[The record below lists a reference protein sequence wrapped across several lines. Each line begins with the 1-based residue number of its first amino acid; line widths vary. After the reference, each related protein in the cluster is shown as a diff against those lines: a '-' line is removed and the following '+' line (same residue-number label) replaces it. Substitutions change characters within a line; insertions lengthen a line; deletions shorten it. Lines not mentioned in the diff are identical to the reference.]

1 MATEVKIPDL
11 GENVQGG
18 QIVNVFAVQGEMIEI
33 DQPMV
38 ELETDKATIEVPCP
52 VGGKVVGV
60 LVKPGDK
67 VTVGQA
73 VLSVDETEVLK
84 EEAKPEPAPKEAAP
98 EEPPKPEPAVAPA
111 EKAPEAPATR
121 SEPEAGLLA
130 PSPDTAPATPSVR
143 RFAREIGID
152 ITKVP
157 GTGEGG
163 RITHD
168 DVKAFSRAQNEAR
181 VVATAG
187 SGIPAA
193 ALPDFEKWGA
203 LERQEMSNVRRKTAE
218 HMAFCWA
225 TIPHVT
231 QFDTADITA
240 LEDWRKRAAKQVE
253 AAGGK
258 LTVTAVVLKIVG
270 AALKAFPQFNASID
284 VASNQIVLKKYVH
297 VGIAV
302 ATDRGL
308 LVPVI
313 RDVDKKSITEL
324 SVELSEVSEKARS
337 RKLGIED
344 MQGGCFTISNL
355 GGIGGTYFTPIVNWP
370 EVAILG
376 LSRAQVQPVYV
387 DGELKPRLI
396 MPLSLSYDHRVVD
409 GVDGAAFVRWIA
421 RALEDPLTILL

>member
-67 VTVGQA
+67 VTVGQT
-73 VLSVDETEVLK
+73 VLSVDETEVPK
-84 EEAKPEPAPKEAAP
+84 EDAKPEPPPKEAAP
-98 EEPPKPEPAVAPA
+98 PPVPPKPAPA
-111 EKAPEAPATR
+111 AAPAAPVATP
-121 SEPEAGLLA
+121 EPEAGLLA

-181 VVATAG
+181 VVATPG
-187 SGIPAA
+187 SGIGAA

-203 LERQEMSNVRRKTAE
+203 VERVEMSNVRRKTAE

-231 QFDTADITA
+231 QFDTADITV

-258 LTVTAVVLKIVG
+258 LTVTAVALKIVG
-270 AALKAFPQFNASID
+270 AALKAFPQFNASVD
-284 VASNQIVLKKYVH
+284 VANNQIVRKKYVN

-324 SVELSEVSEKARS
+324 SVELSEVSEKARN

>member
-67 VTVGQA
+67 VTVGQT
-73 VLSVDETEVLK
+73 VLSVDETEVPK
-84 EEAKPEPAPKEAAP
+84 EDAKPEPPPKEAAP
-98 EEPPKPEPAVAPA
+98 PPVPPKPAPA
-111 EKAPEAPATR
+111 AAPAAPVATP
-121 SEPEAGLLA
+121 EPEAGLLA

-203 LERQEMSNVRRKTAE
+203 VERVEMSNVRRKTAE

-231 QFDTADITA
+231 QFDTADITV

-258 LTVTAVVLKIVG
+258 LTVTAVALKIVG
-270 AALKAFPQFNASID
+270 AALKAFPQFNASVD
-284 VASNQIVLKKYVH
+284 VANNQIVRKKYVN

-324 SVELSEVSEKARS
+324 SVELSEVSEKARN

-421 RALEDPLTILL
+421 RALENPLTILL

>member
-11 GENVQGG
+11 GENVQSG
-18 QIVNVFAVQGEMIEI
+18 QIVNVFAVKGEMIEL

-52 VGGKVVGV
+52 VGGKVLDV

-67 VTVGQA
+67 VAVGQA
-73 VLSVDETEVLK
+73 VLSVDETEAPK
-84 EEAKPEPAPKEAAP
+84 EEAKPEPPPKETAP
-98 EEPPKPEPAVAPA
+98 VEPLKPEPAAAPAAEAPVAPV
-111 EKAPEAPATR
+111 TR
-121 SEPEAGLLA
+121 LEPEAGLLA

-168 DVKAFSRAQNEAR
+168 DVKAFSRAQNEAKAF
-181 VVATAG
+181 VAGPAG
-187 SGIPAA
+187 VPAV

-203 LERQEMSNVRRKTAE
+203 VERQEMSNVRRKTAE

-240 LEDWRKRAAKQVE
+240 LEEWRARAAKQVE

-258 LTVTAVVLKIVG
+258 LTVTAIALKIVG
-270 AALKAFPQFNASID
+270 AALKAFPQFNSSID
-284 VASNQIVLKKYVH
+284 VAKNEIVFKKYVH

-324 SVELSEVSEKARS
+324 SVELSQVSEKARS

-376 LSRAQVQPVYV
+376 LSRAGMQPVYV
-387 DGELKPRLI
+387 EGELKRRLI
-396 MPLSLSYDHRVVD
+396 MPLSLSYDHRAI
-409 GVDGAAFVRWIA
+409 DGADGATFVRWIA
-421 RALEDPLTILL
+421 RALEDPLTMLL

>member
-67 VTVGQA
+67 VTVGQT
-73 VLSVDETEVLK
+73 VLSVDETEVPK
-84 EEAKPEPAPKEAAP
+84 EDAKPEPPPKEAAP
-98 EEPPKPEPAVAPA
+98 PPVPPKPAPA
-111 EKAPEAPATR
+111 AAPAAPVATP
-121 SEPEAGLLA
+121 EPEVGLLA

-203 LERQEMSNVRRKTAE
+203 VERVEMSNVRRKTAE

-231 QFDTADITA
+231 QFDTADITV

-258 LTVTAVVLKIVG
+258 LTVTAVALKIVG
-270 AALKAFPQFNASID
+270 AALKAFPQFNASVD
-284 VASNQIVLKKYVH
+284 VANNQIVRKKYVN

-324 SVELSEVSEKARS
+324 SVELSEVSEKARN
-337 RKLGIED
+337 RKLGVED

-421 RALEDPLTILL
+421 RALENPLTILL

>member
-11 GENVQGG
+11 GENVQSG
-18 QIVNVFAVQGEMIEI
+18 QIVNVFAVKGEMIEL

-52 VGGKVVGV
+52 VGGKVLDV

-67 VTVGQA
+67 VAVGQA
-73 VLSVDETEVLK
+73 VLSVDETEAPK
-84 EEAKPEPAPKEAAP
+84 EEAKPEPPPKETAP
-98 EEPPKPEPAVAPA
+98 VEPLKPEPAAAPAAEAPVAPV
-111 EKAPEAPATR
+111 TR
-121 SEPEAGLLA
+121 LEPEAGLLA

-168 DVKAFSRAQNEAR
+168 DVKAFSRAQNEAKAF
-181 VVATAG
+181 VAGPAG
-187 SGIPAA
+187 VPAV

-203 LERQEMSNVRRKTAE
+203 VERQEMSNVRRKTAE

-240 LEDWRKRAAKQVE
+240 LEEWRARAAKQVE

-258 LTVTAVVLKIVG
+258 LTVTAIALKIVG
-270 AALKAFPQFNASID
+270 AALKAFPQFNSSID
-284 VASNQIVLKKYVH
+284 VAKNEIVFKKYVH

-324 SVELSEVSEKARS
+324 SVELSQVSEKARS

-376 LSRAQVQPVYV
+376 LSRAAMQPVYV
-387 DGELKPRLI
+387 EGELKRRLI
-396 MPLSLSYDHRVVD
+396 MPLSLSYDHRAI
-409 GVDGAAFVRWIA
+409 DGADGATFVRWIA
-421 RALEDPLTILL
+421 RALEDPLTMLL

>member
-67 VTVGQA
+67 VTVGQT
-73 VLSVDETEVLK
+73 VLSVDETEVPK
-84 EEAKPEPAPKEAAP
+84 EDAKPEPPPKEAAP
-98 EEPPKPEPAVAPA
+98 PPVPPKPAPA
-111 EKAPEAPATR
+111 AAPAAPVATP
-121 SEPEAGLLA
+121 EPEVGLLA

-181 VVATAG
+181 VVATPG
-187 SGIPAA
+187 SGIGAA

-203 LERQEMSNVRRKTAE
+203 VERVEMSNVRRKTAE

-231 QFDTADITA
+231 QFDTADITV

-258 LTVTAVVLKIVG
+258 LTVTAVALKIVG
-270 AALKAFPQFNASID
+270 AALKAFPQFNASVD
-284 VASNQIVLKKYVH
+284 VANNQIVRKKYVN

-324 SVELSEVSEKARS
+324 SVELSEVSEKARN